1 MTWSEV
7 IRKWSSNWM
16 FRGLLDSR
24 YHYKCSLCEGLKKGS
39 VSGSLTCITHRMS
52 SRLLPILLDQERT
65 VTTALPIITMMMHAC
80 VCAFATPWTI
90 TAHQVPLSMEFSR
103 QECWSGLP
111 FPYSKS
117 WWQPTFMACLLY
129 ARNYS
134 K

>member
-1 MTWSEV
+1 
-7 IRKWSSNWM
+7 M

-111 FPYSKS
+111 FPIPNHDDSQHLWHASYMLEITLSNFLIYVN
-117 WWQPTFMACLLY
+117 PTFQKL
-129 ARNYS
+129 
-134 K
+134 